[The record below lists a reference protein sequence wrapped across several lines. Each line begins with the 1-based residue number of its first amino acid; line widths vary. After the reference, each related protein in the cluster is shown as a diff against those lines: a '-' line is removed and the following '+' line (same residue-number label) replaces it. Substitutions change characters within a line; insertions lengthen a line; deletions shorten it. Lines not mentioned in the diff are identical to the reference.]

1 MGRIST
7 VRTDPKPDARPEG
20 LPRRGRFCEPGAG
33 IVKGAAAS
41 PLNTFA

>member
-33 IVKGAAAS
+33 VARGLAAK
-41 PLNTFA
+41 PPGTFA